1 MKSNTDGAY
10 EHFALIRHSPEYR
23 NFLFMEEMRA
33 EMQPP
38 LYIEPPEPPEPLPVV
53 SMSYSNLEDKIRRV
67 EGIANY
73 AKTKV
78 QEHISH
84 SQKKKKTGRF
94 D

>member
-10 EHFALIRHSPEYR
+10 EHFALIRRSPEYR
-23 NFLFMEEMRA
+23 NLLMIEELMARG
-33 EMQPP
+33 QSPH
-38 LYIEPPEPPEPLPVV
+38 YIEPPEPEPLPVV